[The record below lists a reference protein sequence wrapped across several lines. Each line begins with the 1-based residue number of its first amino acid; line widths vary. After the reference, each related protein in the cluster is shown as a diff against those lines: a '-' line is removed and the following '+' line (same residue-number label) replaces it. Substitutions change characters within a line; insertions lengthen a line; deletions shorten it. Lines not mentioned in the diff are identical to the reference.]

1 MANQADFQ
9 ANLVVKLV
17 NEAKEEIKSLKSD
30 VAGVKESSDKASQ
43 GMSSFQG
50 ALNLV
55 KTAIV
60 TLGVVEL
67 GKQLVDL
74 ANKGSQINDV
84 FKGFQRNFGDGE
96 KGLNDLRTAAKGTIS
111 DFDLMLSANKAS
123 LLGITSDTEKLAG
136 LMTTARLRGKELG
149 LTTTQAFDDIVTGI
163 GRGSPLILD
172 NLGIKLPQALK
183 DAMTTMSETEAMQT
197 LLNFAIEDGANLAR
211 QYGGDIATDAD
222 KVAAFSTKIEN
233 FKNGLGQSLAPIL
246 GQAIDLVTQL
256 AEGIKTYLA
265 PAVDFLRGAFELFIS
280 GDFNKNISD
289 LMGGLA
295 EDSPLVAG
303 ILRIRDIV
311 LEVAGFFKNTFATA
325 IDSVRNSMA
334 NIQPHLQKIFD
345 SFNRIGK
352 VIGDIL
358 GPIITAA
365 WEDVIKPAF
374 TWLAENAGPI
384 LEVIAE
390 IIAFVADVI
399 ADAIEGLVP
408 IIQPIL
414 EFLFNLFSQ
423 IFQGIKTVIEFVWGV
438 ISEVIRVGLEL
449 WNGLISPVLQI
460 IWELFKRAFE
470 GIKQVIQTVWEAI
483 RPIIQ
488 PVIDFFNNNVV
499 PIIQKVGQIFSDV
512 FNGIRSTAE
521 GVWAGINNA
530 IKSGI
535 NWLIDQ
541 VNSFIK
547 GINRTLSDLDSA
559 GNTLGIN
566 VDFRVGEIPRLK
578 TGIDLVPRDNFLALL
593 HKNEAV
599 IPADQNPNNPGAKNV
614 NEKVARGG
622 EKNITINNT
631 FNNMEVNLD
640 TVVNRLAFQLA

>member
-30 VAGVKESSDKASQ
+30 VAGIKDSSDKASQ

-96 KGLNDLRTAAKGTIS
+96 KGLSDLRTAAKGTIS

-149 LTTTQAFDDIVTGI
+149 LSTTQAFDDIVTGI

-183 DAMTTMSETEAMQT
+183 DAMTQMSEAEAMQT

-233 FKNGLGQSLAPIL
+233 FKNGIGQTLAPVL
-246 GQAIDLVTQL
+246 GDAIDLITKLGEQV
-256 AEGIKTYLA
+256 GSYLTPMFEEA
-265 PAVDFLRGAFELFIS
+265 RKILEPFLSRLGE
-280 GDFNKNISD
+280 
-289 LMGGLA
+289 
-295 EDSPLVAG
+295 
-303 ILRIRDIV
+303 IV
-311 LEVAGFFKNTFATA
+311 NEVGTFLKNTFATA

-334 NIQPHLQKIFD
+334 NIQPHVQKIID
-345 SFNRIGK
+345 AFNRIATVVGN
-352 VIGDIL
+352 IL
-358 GPIITAA
+358 GPIIEAA

-384 LEVIAE
+384 LEFIAE
-390 IIAFVADVI
+390 LIGNVATFI

-408 IIQPIL
+408 IVQPIL

-423 IFQGIKTVIEFVWGV
+423 IFQGIKSVVEFVWGI
-438 ISEVIRVGLEL
+438 ISEIIRIGLDL
-449 WNGLISPVLQI
+449 WNNLISPVLQI
-460 IWELFKRAFE
+460 IWELFKRVFE
-470 GIKQVIQTVWEAI
+470 GIKQVIQTVWDAI

-499 PIIQKVGQIFSDV
+499 PIVEKLGQVFSDV
-512 FNGIRSTAE
+512 FNGIKSTAE
-521 GVWAGINNA
+521 GIWNGIGET
-530 IKSGI
+530 IKGGI
-535 NWLIDQ
+535 NWIIDQ
-541 VNSFIK
+541 VNNFIR
-547 GINRTLSDLDSA
+547 GINDMLNKLDEA
-559 GNTLGIN
+559 GNTLGIQ
-566 VDFRVGEIPRLK
+566 VDFRIGEIPRLK

-599 IPADQNPNNPGAKNV
+599 IPADQNPNNPSAKNV
-614 NEKVARGG
+614 NEKLGKG
-622 EKNITINNT
+622 SEKNIVINNT

-640 TVVNRLAFQLA
+640 TIVNRLAYQLAG